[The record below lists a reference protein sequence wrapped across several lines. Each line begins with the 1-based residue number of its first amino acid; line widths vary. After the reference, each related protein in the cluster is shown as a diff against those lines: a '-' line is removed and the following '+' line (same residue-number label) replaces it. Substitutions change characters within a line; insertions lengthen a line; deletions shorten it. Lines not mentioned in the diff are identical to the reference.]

1 MNTRTKISAPDGVN
15 LTIGWKAEKFTVY
28 IPKKGTPN
36 NKRMEIHFDQY
47 KDGNLC
53 DQFADFI
60 ETSLSNVVEKWETL
74 RQMHEWVTSSRQS
87 WKETVTAQWETKL
100 QLPTRGAKKLQK
112 RGKQPDSV
120 ASARPGTPPQL
131 VYNAKND
138 ATISIPVLPLQDKH
152 QKCPAIRV
160 YPRTR
165 RVSESGRTRKEQVIV
180 FIPGAMTRGSKKR
193 KEFTMGTELGADPEW
208 LTFVADYVRYAASKW
223 KNKEDV
229 FKWESAFATF
239 KDHITKLFK
248 VYRSRLTGTIPVH
261 HEALPKDPKLPETA
275 IKLTVRR
282 KRVWRLGPSQLP
294 VPRKYINNPKLPGW
308 TTDLIH
314 NKGFGVF
321 CTVAGAHTFDWT
333 FPEDNEHKSIFF
345 KADKRIDGLTE
356 MQKNYQVTAGMDPN
370 SRDTVVWVPTLTA
383 FEMGTIHMPAII
395 GHNDENPTH
404 EISVDPIT
412 HKTLVIPVA
421 DKNGKPRETKVD
433 EEFGID
439 YNLLGSKDDSH
450 LDKQRKNARK
460 KRKNAR
466 KKRKKRNR
474 VAKRKKPARRKP
486 PAKRKKRTNVKSPP
500 PPSAAANAEV
510 NHSRRGNGAPKRRA
524 KNKLAWL
531 REVKETLY
539 HDPTG
544 NAMYE
549 VYESPKGCPGQC
561 LFTAV
566 EDQLERCLQ
575 RVSMSHQQLR
585 KLAVK
590 HQLELANSDK
600 YEEGVHRNK
609 KACMQMRSGGKYGDH
624 HEIAALA
631 EALSV
636 NVRVMVH
643 RQGGSKYWVPT
654 GDKKDLPTLRLL
666 LEYHSPNSS
675 ANHYMSLRR
684 VVPARRRETVNHSN
698 VRRRETVNHSKIT
711 EVDGIVHKL

>member
-15 LTIGWKAEKFTVY
+15 LTIGWKAKKFTVY

-47 KDGNLC
+47 KDGNLR

-60 ETSLSNVVEKWETL
+60 KNSLSNVVEKWETL
-74 RQMHEWVTSSRQS
+74 RQMHEWVSSSRQS

-120 ASARPGTPPQL
+120 ASACPGTPPQL

-138 ATISIPVLPLQDKH
+138 STISIPVLPLQDKH

-165 RVSESGRTRKEQVIV
+165 RVSENGRTRKAQVIV
-180 FIPGAMTRGSKKR
+180 FIPGAMTRGKR
-193 KEFTMGTELGADPEW
+193 KEYTMGTELGADPEW

-229 FKWESAFATF
+229 FKWESHFATF
-239 KDHITKLFK
+239 KDHTTKLFK
-248 VYRSRLTGTIPVH
+248 VYRSRSHGTILVR
-261 HEALPKDPKLPETA
+261 HEVLPKDTKLPETA

-308 TTDLIH
+308 TADLIH

-321 CTVAGAHTFDWT
+321 CTVPGAHTFDWT

-356 MQKNYQVTAGMDPN
+356 MQKNYQVTASMDAD
-370 SRDTVVWVPTLTA
+370 SRDTVVWVPTVTA

-404 EISVDPIT
+404 EIYVDPMT
-412 HKTLVIPVA
+412 DKTLVIPVE
-421 DKNGKPRETKVD
+421 DKNGKPREAKVG
-433 EEFGID
+433 EEFSIN
-439 YNLLGSKDDSH
+439 YNLGCSKDDSH

-460 KRKNAR
+460 KRR
-466 KKRKKRNR
+466 KRKR
-474 VAKRKKPARRKP
+474 VAKPKKTAKRKP
-486 PAKRKKRTNVKSPP
+486 PAKRKKRTNTKS
-500 PPSAAANAEV
+500 PSAAANADV

-549 VYESPKGCPGQC
+549 VYESRKGCPGQC

-575 RVSMSHQQLR
+575 RDSMSHQQLR

-684 VVPARRRETVNHSN
+684 VAPARRRETVND
-698 VRRRETVNHSKIT
+698 SKII
-711 EVDGIVHKL
+711 EVDDTVYKL